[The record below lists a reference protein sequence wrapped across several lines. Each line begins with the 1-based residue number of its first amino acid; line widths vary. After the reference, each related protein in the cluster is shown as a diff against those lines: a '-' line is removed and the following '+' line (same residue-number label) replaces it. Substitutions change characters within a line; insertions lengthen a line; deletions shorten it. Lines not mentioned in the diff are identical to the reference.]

1 MIEFLKIVQ
10 VVNQTT
16 KLFNLRKEAANKDK
30 KDLIIVIGTDR
41 GLCG

>member
-10 VVNQTT
+10 VVNQTE
-16 KLFNLRKEAANKDK
+16 KLFNKGIDINNKSN

-41 GLCG
+41 GLC